1 MLDSAVNAPNARA
14 FVFARGGKRMIAYWH
29 TNGSGKLE
37 VDLGCGVKTHELG
50 DLKYLTTPLS
60 VAEVKAAWAS
70 AKEK

>member
-1 MLDSAVNAPNARA
+1 
-14 FVFARGGKRMIAYWH
+14 MIAYWH

-60 VAEVKAAWAS
+60 VSEVKAAWAS